1 MSWST
6 ELFQTSKPI
15 IGLLHLDPLPGDP
28 FYEGSMERVVENA
41 KRDLEALQKGGVDG
55 VLMTNEFSGPFFTDT
70 PKPVFGAMC
79 RIFGEIRYLFTVP
92 YGVETI
98 ADGEGCVE
106 ICAATGAS
114 FTRCLFTGAWAGDTG
129 LQQRNIART
138 LRLRRELDM
147 DDLKLCYF
155 INGEGTTPMDS
166 RPLAQKAKSLLSGC
180 RAECLVVSGP
190 GPGSQPDVSQI
201 VEVKQVAGNTP
212 VFCGT
217 GCNEKNCEA
226 ILSVADGA
234 FVGSAFKKDGVFT
247 GRIDE
252 ERVARFMQKAKA
264 LRKD

>member
-1 MSWST
+1 M
-6 ELFQTSKPI
+6 
-15 IGLLHLDPLPGDP
+15 
-28 FYEGSMERVVENA
+28 
-41 KRDLEALQKGGVDG
+41 
-55 VLMTNEFSGPFFTDT
+55 
-70 PKPVFGAMC
+70 
-79 RIFGEIRYLFTVP
+79 
-92 YGVETI
+92 
-98 ADGEGCVE
+98 E

-138 LRLRRELDM
+138 LRLRRELDL

-155 INGEGTTPMDS
+155 INGEGTTPMDC
-166 RPLAQKAKSLLSGC
+166 RPLAQKAKSLLNGC
-180 RAECLVVSGP
+180 HAECLVVSGP

-201 VEVKQVAGNTP
+201 VEVKQVAGDTP

-217 GCNEKNCEA
+217 GCNETNCDA
-226 ILSVADGA
+226 ILAAADGA